1 MAEEPHVQ
9 NPLDLKD
16 LYAAFGA
23 ADSIVLKKYIAKLSD
38 APCIQLSDE
47 LKSIKVGANVSL
59 YQVAKIIYDK
69 NENTQDKLT
78 TVYSTIFSLRN
89 YGLAMLLNGHKE
101 HVDLYL
107 GVITRNM
114 VVNQDPVDSENAD
127 NDGIQKKDCMTKT
140 ILQVIEKE
148 LISTGKVLKNAFVGN
163 FPGTELKMVNNV
175 TVKDKGIIGK
185 ADIISDSLKAAKYVS
200 AVSSIPAIRNSNESK
215 NTEFVQGLEKLI
227 ETMRGKEY
235 SAIIIADA
243 MSNEKIEEM
252 CAEYE
257 DIYSQLAPFRTSSQ
271 TVNTQTTQT
280 DTEGL
285 VKGITDT
292 TNESIAKSLT
302 HGTAIAKTHTDS
314 AGVGVALSKS
324 FSGGVDAKFVKADS
338 TTTVSG
344 NLNYT
349 HAYSRTKSETKAETD
364 TTTSGTA
371 KSLTEQNSVSKS
383 LAATNG
389 ESLQLNYENRAV
401 KTLLDRIDE
410 QIKRMRACEDF
421 GMFDTCAY
429 FAAKDYDVAVAAAS
443 AFKSLTRGENSSI
456 ESSAVNIW
464 KNEEDVGYI
473 KEYLMRFYHPE
484 FLTLVDETH
493 HYPTTAA
500 MLVSGKEMSYQMP
513 LPKKSVSGVPVV
525 ECAEFGREV
534 VTLAEFNG
542 DLPLG
547 KIYHMHNIEDSVV
560 NLDANSLTAHTFITG
575 STGSGKSTTIYKM
588 LDELTSMTVGDS
600 GETVKFMVI
609 EPAKGEYKNALAKN
623 KKYQI
628 KVYGTNPSIT
638 PLLRINPFRFPSDKI
653 HIYEHLDK
661 LTEIF
666 NVCWP
671 MYAAMPAVLK
681 AAMENAYRSAGW
693 NLVKSENKHGDIF
706 PSFVDVALEV
716 EKYIN
721 KSEYSDE
728 NKSNYKGSLLTRLES
743 LTNGI
748 NSLIFSADD
757 IEDSDLFEQ
766 NVIVDLSRVGSTE
779 TKALIMGI
787 LILKLQEHRIACTDK
802 SNSNLRHVTVL
813 EEAHNLLKR
822 TSTEQSSETANLLG
836 KSVEMLANSIAE
848 MRTYGEGFIIADQS
862 PGLLDMSV
870 IRNTNTKIIMR
881 LPDFSDRELVG
892 KAAGLNDDQIIEL
905 AKLPRG
911 VAAVYQNDWISPVL
925 CSVEKPK
932 KLKEEEYIEKT
943 NYPVPQNDNLLF
955 DLLDSGFR
963 AKLDDLSEEEAF
975 KKAILKSSAPT
986 ETKLRLM
993 DYLSAKKSAESVKLL
1008 ASMVFDHFKNAKAV
1022 LEHTA
1027 EEASVEDLKTSIM
1040 AELEPS
1046 IMQFEDEQINL
1057 LITLILK
1064 EYTDRYFVDHP
1075 LWREFAIR
1083 MARGEII

>member
-1 MAEEPHVQ
+1 MADGAQ
-9 NPLDLKD
+9 ARNPLDLKD

-23 ADSIVLKKYIAKLSD
+23 ADNIILKKYISKLSN
-38 APCIQLSDE
+38 AHCIELSDE
-47 LKSIKVGANVSL
+47 LKSIEIGSNVSL
-59 YQVAKIIYDK
+59 YQVAKIVYDK
-69 NENTQDKLT
+69 DENTQDKLT
-78 TVYSTIFSLRN
+78 TVYSTIFSLKN
-89 YGLAMLLNGHKE
+89 YGLAMLLNGHKD

-107 GVITRNM
+107 GVITRNVIM
-114 VVNQDPVDSENAD
+114 HQKPLESEAAD
-127 NDGIQKKDCMTKT
+127 GHTQAEPGKTSTVLTVIKND
-140 ILQVIEKE
+140 LRN
-148 LISTGKVLKNAFVGN
+148 SGKVLRNAFIGN
-163 FPGTELKMVNNV
+163 FPGTELKMVNNI
-175 TVKDKGIIGK
+175 TEKKKGITGK
-185 ADIISDSLKAAKYVS
+185 TDIIKKSLKAAKYIT
-200 AVSSIPAIRNSNESK
+200 AVSSIPAIRNANESK
-215 NTEFVQGLEKLI
+215 NQEFIQGLEKLM

-235 SAIIIADA
+235 SAVIIADA
-243 MSNEKIEEM
+243 MSNDKIEEM

-257 DIYSQLAPFRTSSQ
+257 DIYSQLAPFKTSSQ
-271 TVNTQTTQT
+271 TINAQTTQT

-285 VKGITDT
+285 VKGVTDT
-292 TNESIAKSLT
+292 TNETVAKSLT
-302 HGTAIAKTHTDS
+302 HGTATAKTHTDS
-314 AGVGVALSKS
+314 VGGSVGTGAILP
-324 FSGGVDAKFVKADS
+324 
-338 TTTVSG
+338 VSASA
-344 NLNYT
+344 NYN
-349 HAYSRTKSETKAETD
+349 HAYSRTKSETDAKTD
-364 TTTSGTA
+364 TTSSGTA

-383 LAATNG
+383 LAETSG

-410 QIKRMRACEDF
+410 QIKRMRSCEDF

-429 FAAKDYDVAVAAAS
+429 FASKDYDVAVAAAS

-456 ESSAVNIW
+456 ESSGVNIW
-464 KNEEDVGYI
+464 MNEEDVGYI
-473 KEYLMRFYHPE
+473 KDYLMRFYHPE
-484 FLTLVDETH
+484 FLTLVDDEH
-493 HYPTTAA
+493 NYRTTAT
-500 MLVSGKEMSYQMP
+500 MLISGKEMSYQIP
-513 LPKKSVSGVPVV
+513 LPKKSVPGVPVV

-534 VTLAEFNG
+534 VTLSAFNG

-547 KIYHMHNIEDSVV
+547 KIYHMHHREDSAV
-560 NLDANSLTAHTFITG
+560 NLNADSLTAHTFITG
-575 STGSGKSTTIYKM
+575 STGAGKSTTIYKI
-588 LDELTSMTVGDS
+588 LDELSSMPIGDTK
-600 GETVKFMVI
+600 ETVKFMVI

-623 KKYQI
+623 KKYGI
-628 KVYGTNPSIT
+628 KVYGTNPAIT

-693 NLVKSENKHGDIF
+693 NLVRSENEHGDIF

-757 IEDSDLFEQ
+757 IEDDELFEQ

-787 LILKLQEHRIACTDK
+787 LVLKLQEHRIAYTDK
-802 SNSNLRHVTVL
+802 SNSSLRHVTVL

-892 KAAGLNDDQIIEL
+892 KAAGLNDDQIVEL

-925 CSVEKPK
+925 CSVDKPE

-943 NYPVPQNDNLLF
+943 DYPIPQDDNLLF

-963 AKLDDLSEEEAF
+963 AKLDDLSAEEAF
-975 KKAILKSSAPT
+975 KKAVLKSSAPT

-993 DYLSAKKSAESVKLL
+993 DYLSVKKGAESIKLL
-1008 ASMVFDHFKNAKAV
+1008 ASMVFDHFKNAKKV
-1022 LEHTA
+1022 LESTV
-1027 EEASVEDLKTSIM
+1027 EEVTVEDLKAAIM
-1040 AELEPS
+1040 AELDPS

-1064 EYTDRYFVDHP
+1064 EYTDRYYVDHP

-1083 MARGEII
+1083 MAKGEII